1 MFATMTNKQRALFRR
16 DAATALVQLFV
27 LGPALL
33 LLIAWT
39 IWWATALMGL
49 PGNDLARGFLGD
61 SFMLLLYVQIY
72 VMAAMAIPAAASA
85 LSDPVVTRLEMW
97 TLTACLIS
105 LLPQVFWLIEAFGRL
120 STSWAV
126 VTAPSGLRFAIRPQ
140 PSVPALCFSP
150 GCSPQLE

>member
-1 MFATMTNKQRALFRR
+1 MFATVTIEQRALFRR

-33 LLIAWT
+33 LLIAWA

-61 SFMLLLYVQIY
+61 SFRLLLFVQIY

-85 LSDPVVTRLEMW
+85 LSDPVVTRLAMW
-97 TLTACLIS
+97 TFVACLLS
-105 LLPQVFWLIEAFGRL
+105 LLPQVFCLIEAFGRL
-120 STSWAV
+120 ATSWAV

-140 PSVPALCFSP
+140 PSFPAPPFSP
-150 GCSPQLE
+150 GSSPQLE